1 MIYRINDFNVEDNSI
16 AYGFADGSLNFSPE
30 NLSDR
35 KKLLGLI
42 PLSAEIGAHIYEVRQ
57 VHGNDIAILNEN
69 SDNLSSLTGADGIF
83 TQKSGAILCIRTADC
98 VPVLFAS
105 LEDRTIGAVHCG
117 WKGTYGNIIKNVKDT
132 LINKFNSD
140 LDKIAVMIGP
150 SICKKCY
157 EVKENFLNLFMAK
170 NPANMDFFTKNVDN
184 DKITFD
190 LKEFIKNELYLSGFD
205 EKNIYDI
212 NKCSLEDN
220 NFYSYRRNKT
230 NKRQVSFIVN
240 L

>member
-1 MIYRINDFNVEDNSI
+1 MIYRINGLNMENDSV
-16 AYGFADGSLNFSPE
+16 AYGFADDSLNFNPK

-35 KKLLGLI
+35 KRLLELM
-42 PLSAEIGAHIYEVRQ
+42 PLAERDARIYEVSQ

-69 SDNLSSLTGADGIF
+69 SDNLSGLAAADGIF

-98 VPVLFAS
+98 VPLLFAS

-117 WKGTYGNIIKNVKDT
+117 WKGTYGNIIKNVRDT
-132 LINKFNSD
+132 LINEFNSD
-140 LDKIAVMIGP
+140 LDKMAVMIGP
-150 SICKKCY
+150 SVCKKCY
-157 EVKENFLNLFMAK
+157 EVKEDFLNLFTAK
-170 NPANMDFFTKNVDN
+170 NPANIDFFTRNT
-184 DKITFD
+184 DKDEITFD
-190 LKEFIKNELYLSGFD
+190 LKGFIKNELYLNGFD
-205 EKNIYDI
+205 GKNIYDI
-212 NKCSLEDN
+212 DKCSLEDN

>member
-1 MIYRINDFNVEDNSI
+1 MIYRINDLNVEDNSV
-16 AYGFADGSLNFSPE
+16 AYGFADDSLNFNPE

-42 PLSAEIGAHIYEVRQ
+42 PFTEIGARIYEVRQ

-69 SDNLSSLTGADGIF
+69 SDNLSSLTAADGIF
-83 TQKSGAILCIRTADC
+83 TQKSGAVLCIRTADC
-98 VPVLFAS
+98 VPVLFTS

-117 WKGTYGNIIKNVKDT
+117 WKGTYDNIIKNVKDT
-132 LINKFNSD
+132 LINKFDSD
-140 LDKIAVMIGP
+140 LDKITVMIGP
-150 SICKKCY
+150 SVCKKCY
-157 EVKENFLNLFMAK
+157 EVKEDFLNLFTAK
-170 NPANMDFFTKNVDN
+170 NPASMDFFTKNA
-184 DKITFD
+184 DKNEITFD
-190 LKEFIKNELYLSGFD
+190 LKGFIRNELYLNGFD
-205 EKNIYDI
+205 DKNIYDI